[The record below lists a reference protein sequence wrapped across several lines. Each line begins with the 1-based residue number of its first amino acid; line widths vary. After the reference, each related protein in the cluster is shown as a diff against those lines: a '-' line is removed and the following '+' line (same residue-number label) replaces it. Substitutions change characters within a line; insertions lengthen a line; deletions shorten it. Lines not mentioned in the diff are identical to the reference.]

1 MDMGV
6 LGGAIAAVGSV
17 AAGIWAWWLR
27 NKKAVAETRAEVA
40 ESDAS
45 KAVADAQQ
53 TVYKLLNERLTT
65 LESEVRGLRQELVVE
80 RAHSRKLELQIVR
93 LDRWIRS
100 KGLEPPTFAEDLVG

>member
-1 MDMGV
+1 MD
-6 LGGAIAAVGSV
+6 LTAIGGAIAAIGTI
-17 AAGIWAWWLR
+17 AAAVWGWWLKNR
-27 NKKAVAETRAEVA
+27 RQVAETRAEVA

-65 LESEVRGLRQELVVE
+65 LEAEVRGLRQELVVE

-93 LDRWIRS
+93 LDRWIRAQ
-100 KGLEPPTFAEDLVG
+100 GLTPPTFAEDMAQ